1 MTDHQSAKRF
11 KTLMPWE
18 WAPYDVGDKATIC
31 DGGTNILSWWGEGT
45 NVVWH
50 IVHPECTQLF
60 SGEKFAIRHVVLFHQ
75 HLNEHRKR
83 KRYDLLFLM
92 GT

>member
-1 MTDHQSAKRF
+1 M
-11 KTLMPWE
+11 
-18 WAPYDVGDKATIC
+18 
-31 DGGTNILSWWGEGT
+31 
-45 NVVWH
+45 WH
-50 IVHPECTQLF
+50 IVHPECTQSF

-83 KRYDLLFLM
+83 KCYDLLFLM